1 MNGPVGQVGAHTSR
15 MGIPSGLIELGGSLL
30 AIGLVIALLR
40 WTFGTNATQPSPPSD
55 DPDDPMGVGLLE
67 QVSEVPTESAAQVL
81 AGRLRSEGVRA
92 TIAKPATDSPGYR
105 VLVFPQDVPTA
116 RLILR

>member
-1 MNGPVGQVGAHTSR
+1 

-40 WTFGTNATQPSPPSD
+40 WTFGTNSTAPSPPSD
-55 DPDDPMGVGLLE
+55 DPDDPVGVGLLE
-67 QVSEVPTESAAQVL
+67 QVCEVPTESAAQVL
-81 AGRLRSEGVRA
+81 AGRLRSQGVRA
-92 TIAKPATDSPGYR
+92 TIAKPAPDSSGYR